1 MHRNCLKN
9 TASGVKQAFSH
20 LKLLNFENNSYICD
34 WRMGSATGRN
44 SFLIV
49 KETLKRMAEVHYMT
63 QEGLDKLRKDLAD
76 ALAQR
81 PVISAAIAEAREKG
95 DLSENA
101 EYDAA
106 RDAQGLLEV
115 KIAKFKELV
124 ANAKV
129 IDESMVGTD
138 TVQMTNKVKIQNM
151 ANNQVMEFTI
161 VGETEA
167 DFAHGKMAATTP
179 IAKALLGHGKGEVVE
194 AKVPQGVIK
203 FKILEISLG

>member
-1 MHRNCLKN
+1 
-9 TASGVKQAFSH
+9 
-20 LKLLNFENNSYICD
+20 
-34 WRMGSATGRN
+34 
-44 SFLIV
+44 
-49 KETLKRMAEVHYMT
+49 MADIHYMT
-63 QEGLDKLRKDLAD
+63 QEGLDKLKKDLAE

-115 KIAKFKELV
+115 KISKLKDLV

-129 IDESMVGTD
+129 IDESKVRTD
-138 TVQMTNKVKIQNM
+138 KVQMLNKVKVENISM
-151 ANNQVMEFTI
+151 KTIMEFTI

-167 DFAHGKMAATTP
+167 DFAHGKLAATTP
-179 IAKALLGHGKGEVVE
+179 IAKALLGHAKGDIVE
-194 AKVPQGVIK
+194 AKVPSGAA
-203 FKILEISLG
+203 S

>member
-1 MHRNCLKN
+1 M
-9 TASGVKQAFSH
+9 
-20 LKLLNFENNSYICD
+20 
-34 WRMGSATGRN
+34 
-44 SFLIV
+44 
-49 KETLKRMAEVHYMT
+49 
-63 QEGLDKLRKDLAD
+63 
-76 ALAQR
+76 
-81 PVISAAIAEAREKG
+81 
-95 DLSENA
+95 
-101 EYDAA
+101 
-106 RDAQGLLEV
+106 LEV
-115 KIAKFKELV
+115 KIAKLKELV